1 MDNSMSMINHSI
13 SAKDSLDLS
22 GKMLDRFFAADDSFP
37 TLIEK
42 MQITKSSQ
50 YHTMLLKVF
59 LEYFFFVKTS
69 IKVIKRFFSV
79 ILRSKC

>member
-1 MDNSMSMINHSI
+1 MDSILNVSKSMDNSISMINQSI

-42 MQITKSSQ
+42 MQINKSSQ
-50 YHTMLLKVF
+50 YQAILLKGFFNLFIF
-59 LEYFFFVKTS
+59 L
-69 IKVIKRFFSV
+69 
-79 ILRSKC
+79 

>member
-1 MDNSMSMINHSI
+1 MDSLLNVSKSMDNSVSMINQSI

-50 YHTMLLKVF
+50 YHAILLKVF
-59 LEYFFFVKTS
+59 FNLFIF
-69 IKVIKRFFSV
+69 
-79 ILRSKC
+79 L